1 MNLPFA
7 WPSFRLSLS
16 IYLPPFTLTLGVVP
30 GSSIDDGAAAAGYLS
45 DLLLISALDDL
56 DSESLALF
64 YGIVDAQAVALSL
77 LTIRTQQIIDAMDV
91 DEPGDLDEAQ
101 IIEHGDKDVEV
112 IYPAEPQ
119 PADTL
124 VLPGK
129 HEGGVYHA
137 IYKNINKLTGPGL
150 KELCK
155 QYSLA
160 TTGNK
165 TVLKERI
172 SGFSQD
178 KSRWQHLLPNARR
191 SHCGV
196 RDGGITKNKPKTD
209 VGPAKTKKLKPS
221 VLRRNKLMGLPLH
234 APLGAQ
240 LFASERSKDMQT
252 LEEKSSL
259 LRRAK
264 EFDDAHPHIPCEELY
279 RRKKLREEQL
289 AKEKADN
296 KVAIAENLRS
306 MSAQIAS
313 LTATIQILTG
323 FSPPLQAPSFP
334 FSSLAQYP
342 YPQTNLPLNPLY
354 NGLALSHMSQ
364 HGSSF
369 PSTGFA
375 GVQAGSSFAAKQ
387 LSVPPVALRVFPLPS
402 PSTATVNE
410 PANTKRNDQPP
421 TNNGPMTFM
430 PTANT
435 GATLLSVLEEVTNK
449 LTVGHGKAIF
459 YKYSQVHEP
468 CQISFVT
475 DIARLDCVWDDEQ
488 PNWDPLDCGRNL
500 LEINGTPIAL
510 KYWKQVFSCKNDG
523 TWSWLK
529 RLWVEWKYVAE
540 RYRSSSSDQFW
551 QEYSYSNG
559 VHYNWKAITDRLRDL
574 RSERDQHL
582 VDQAKAEYGDNFGK
596 IFVNNRGKV
605 LTDKPT
611 IARHY
616 LNELAKRSL

>member
-1 MNLPFA
+1 MGWPFA

-16 IYLPPFTLTLGVVP
+16 IYLPPFPLTLGVVP
-30 GSSIDDGAAAAGYLS
+30 GSSIDNGAAAAGYLS
-45 DLLLISALDDL
+45 VPLLVSALDDL
-56 DSESLALF
+56 DPESLALF
-64 YGIVDAQAVALSL
+64 YGVVNAQAVALSL

-91 DEPGDLDEAQ
+91 DEPGNSDKAQ
-101 IIEHGDKDVEV
+101 IIEHEDKDLEV

-172 SGFSQD
+172 TGFSQD

-191 SHCGV
+191 SHRGV
-196 RDGGITKNKPKTD
+196 RDGGVTKNKPKTD
-209 VGPAKTKKLKPS
+209 VGPVKIKKLKPS
-221 VLRRNKLMGLPLH
+221 VLRRNELMGLPLH

-240 LFASERSKDMQT
+240 LFASERSKDMRT
-252 LEEKSSL
+252 LKEKSSL

-264 EFDDAHPHIPCEELY
+264 EFDDTHPHIPREELY

-313 LTATIQILTG
+313 LTATIQMLTG
-323 FSPPLQAPSFP
+323 FSPPFQAPSFP
-334 FSSLAQYP
+334 FSSLAHYP
-342 YPQTNLPLNPLY
+342 NPQTNLPPNPVY
-354 NGLALSHMSQ
+354 NGLALSHTSY

-369 PSTGFA
+369 PSTGLS
-375 GVQAGSSFAAKQ
+375 GVQVDSFAANP
-387 LSVPPVALRVFPLPS
+387 LPVPPVALHVPLTSQS
-402 PSTATVNE
+402 PASLIE
-410 PANTKRNDQPP
+410 PANTKWNDQPP
-421 TNNGPMTFM
+421 TNNGPTTRM
-430 PTANT
+430 PSTNK
-435 GATLLSVLEEVTNK
+435 GAALSSIQEETSNK
-449 LTVGHGKAIF
+449 LTIGHGKAIY

-468 CQISFVT
+468 RQISFVA
-475 DIARLDCVWDDEQ
+475 DIARLDRVWDDEQ

-500 LEINGTPIAL
+500 LEINGSPIAL
-510 KYWKQVFSCKNDG
+510 KYWKQVFSRKNDG

-551 QEYSYSNG
+551 QEFSYSNG
-559 VHYNWKAITDRLRDL
+559 DHYHWKAITDRLRDL
-574 RSERDQHL
+574 RSERDQEL

>member
-1 MNLPFA
+1 MGWPFVC
-7 WPSFRLSLS
+7 PSFRLSLS
-16 IYLPPFTLTLGVVP
+16 IYLPPFPLLTLGVVP
-30 GSSIDDGAAAAGYLS
+30 GSSIDNGAAAAGYLS
-45 DLLLISALDDL
+45 VPLLISALDDL
-56 DSESLALF
+56 DPESLALF
-64 YGIVDAQAVALSL
+64 YGVVNAQAVALSL

-91 DEPGDLDEAQ
+91 DEPGNSDEAQ
-101 IIEHGDKDVEV
+101 TLGHEVGDLEV

-124 VLPGK
+124 ALPGR
-129 HEGGVYHA
+129 HEDGVYYVV
-137 IYKNINKLTGPGL
+137 YKNITKLTGPGL

-172 SGFSQD
+172 TGFSQD
-178 KSRWQHLLPNARR
+178 KIRWQHLLPNARR
-191 SHCGV
+191 SHRGV
-196 RDGGITKNKPKTD
+196 RDGGVTKNKHKTD
-209 VGPAKTKKLKPS
+209 VGSVKVKKLKPS
-221 VLRRNKLMGLPLH
+221 VLRRNELMGLPLH

-240 LFASERSKDMQT
+240 LFASERSKDMRT

-264 EFDDAHPHIPCEELY
+264 EFDDAHPHIPREELY

-342 YPQTNLPLNPLY
+342 NPQSNLPLNPVH
-354 NGLALSHMSQ
+354 NGLASSHTSY

-369 PSTGFA
+369 SSTGSS
-375 GVQAGSSFAAKQ
+375 GQGDSFAANQ
-387 LSVPPVALRVFPLPS
+387 LSVPPVAPRVFPLTS
-402 PSTATVNE
+402 PSTAPLNE
-410 PANTKRNDQPP
+410 PANTKRNDQAP
-421 TNNGPMTFM
+421 TNNGPTMFT
-430 PTANT
+430 PTTNKGTA
-435 GATLLSVLEEVTNK
+435 LSSIQEETTNK
-449 LTVGHGKAIF
+449 LTIGHGKAIY

-468 CQISFVT
+468 RQISFVT
-475 DIARLDCVWDDEQ
+475 DIARLDRVWDDEQ

-500 LEINGTPIAL
+500 LAINGTPIAL
-510 KYWKQVFSCKNDG
+510 KYWKQVFSRKNDG
-523 TWSWLK
+523 AWSWLK

-540 RYRSSSSDQFW
+540 RYRSSGSDQFW
-551 QEYSYSNG
+551 QEFSYSNG
-559 VHYNWKAITDRLRDL
+559 DHYHWKAITDRLRDL
-574 RSERDQHL
+574 RSERDQQL
-582 VDQAKAEYGDNFGK
+582 VDQAKAEYGDNFAK